1 MISEMARPLS
11 RRDAANVRMARVGSE
26 IIGTCKRNEPQAQ
39 EASEQTKVGVL
50 PAKSKLLR
58 SKSAAPDIF
67 GKLDQNYFVV
77 KPGSD
82 QDLSLE
88 LRLLAALDGV
98 RQGRPLSPTVS
109 FSSFVG
115 RPVSQGHGASN
126 PAVASVHQA
135 QALPSPWHAAA
146 QAAKHRK
153 EFVELKSRIKVSAQQ
168 EQKQKPTI
176 DPQVHRK
183 KGDHDRAV
191 KEGFSKGP

>member
-1 MISEMARPLS
+1 
-11 RRDAANVRMARVGSE
+11 MARVGSE

-39 EASEQTKVGVL
+39 EVSEQAKVGVL

-126 PAVASVHQA
+126 PAVSSVHQA

-153 EFVELKSRIKVSAQQ
+153 EFAELKSRIKVSAQQ